1 MAVAPCNGLPVTK
14 KARLERAFSVIRD
27 IPLEIRR
34 DVVLGAY
41 HSRFECRDERVRADP
56 HEARS
61 YWRRL
66 IVWGGGMSSAL
77 FMLSSDGFPW
87 IAE

>member
-1 MAVAPCNGLPVTK
+1 MGSRCRERECNRAPDATATAPFITRTLARLEIGLPVTK

-41 HSRFECRDERVRADP
+41 HSRFECRDERIRADL
-56 HEARS
+56 H
-61 YWRRL
+61 
-66 IVWGGGMSSAL
+66 
-77 FMLSSDGFPW
+77 
-87 IAE
+87 